1 MLWYKQLITMHSKWL
16 IFGTILLLI
25 CVFSVGSVSAESN
38 DHTISAQGTGKVTTS
53 PDQAVITLSVK
64 TENTDLKQAQTR
76 NAQIM
81 TDVINALKSV
91 GIPDDEI
98 ETSGYSV
105 YSTREDSGW
114 GSKTV
119 FTVQNRITITTKQVD
134 KAGELIDIAINNGA
148 NDVDSVYFTL
158 SDEKNLELRSKAL
171 KAAVAQA
178 ETDAGVV
185 AASIGKEIVDVQTV
199 NIGSTYVPMTYSDSM
214 TKSYA
219 MEASGAAP
227 TPTPVDP
234 GTVDVTASVSI
245 VYIII

>member
-1 MLWYKQLITMHSKWL
+1 MRSKWL
-16 IFGTILLLI
+16 ILGTTLLLI
-25 CVFSVGSVSAESN
+25 SIFAVGSVAAESN

-64 TENTDLKQAQTR
+64 TENTDLKQAQTK

-81 TDVINALKSV
+81 TNVINALKSA
-91 GIPDDEI
+91 GISEDEI

-134 KAGELIDIAINNGA
+134 KAGEIVDIAINNGA

-158 SDEKNLELRSKAL
+158 SDEKSTELRSKAL
-171 KAAVAQA
+171 KGAVAQA
-178 ETDAGVV
+178 QVDAEVV
-185 AASIGKEIVDVQTV
+185 ASALGKEIVNVQSV
-199 NIGSTYVPMTYSDSM
+199 NIGSSYVPMNYDYSM

-219 MEASGAAP
+219 VEAAGAAP
-227 TPTPVDP
+227 VSTPVDP